1 MKNIN
6 IKGIIKKISCLSMVV
21 VMLGITLSGCASKED
36 NSVKDLTVYYVKG
49 TSYYSSALDFYSKL
63 DSKINLKSVEFNTE
77 DEMTNKLAGEMASG
91 DGPDVILLSDKTTLD
106 VYKSIRGENFADLTS
121 YFTDD
126 KDFSMDDYYQNI
138 INGVKVNGKQYIV
151 PFNFDVNTYYMKKS
165 VKDKLQINKFDL
177 SLNFGDFMK
186 SVLNYQTQLQT
197 DDNMELTLS
206 ALSSSGGVSLIASL
220 CRTCGLKAVDES
232 GNICV
237 SKSDVQATF
246 NVLKSI
252 ITETTKKKD
261 ALAANASG
269 IDSYG
274 HVDTFFCN
282 FRNSPFTI
290 SILNGLLASKFN
302 DSLTFEGIPNTN
314 GDGGYN
320 ANIISYGVVNSNS
333 KNISEGYKLIKYMM
347 NYDYKSEYENYSLP
361 VKKSAVSSILEKVK
375 LGYKSY
381 NVSTTES
388 ITTVPWDNDTVEDFN
403 YLLEHIT
410 TASFANTKVEEIIN
424 NTMQGYIS
432 GTDSFD
438 ICYDKMI
445 NQLKLY
451 LQEWYDREN
460 N

>member
-1 MKNIN
+1 MKKNSA
-6 IKGIIKKISCLSMVV
+6 GIIKKLSYISMAV
-21 VMLGITLSGCASKED
+21 VMSVMTLSGCASKED

-49 TSYYSSALDFYSKL
+49 TSYYSSVLDFYGKL
-63 DSKINLKSVEFNTE
+63 DAKIKLNAVEFDTE
-77 DEMTNKLAGEMASG
+77 EAMTTKLAGEMATG

-121 YFTDD
+121 YFADD
-126 KDFSMDDYYQNI
+126 KDFSMDNYYQNI
-138 INGVKVNGKQYIV
+138 MNGVKVNGKQYIV
-151 PFNFDVNTYYMKKS
+151 PFTFDLNTYYMKKS

-246 NVLKSI
+246 NVLKAI
-252 ITETTKKKD
+252 INEITKKKD
-261 ALAANASG
+261 ELAAKTSG
-269 IDSYG
+269 IESYG

-282 FRNSPFTI
+282 MRNSPFTI
-290 SILNGLLASKFN
+290 SILDGLLVSKFN

-333 KNISEGYKLIKYMM
+333 KNVAEGYKLVKYLL
-347 NYDYKSEYENYSLP
+347 NYDYKADYESYSLP
-361 VKKSAVSSILEKVK
+361 IKKATFANILDKVRT
-375 LGYKSY
+375 GYKSY
-381 NVSTTES
+381 QVSSTES
-388 ITTVPWDNDTVEDFN
+388 ITTLPWDNQTIESFN
-403 YLLEHIT
+403 YILDHIT
-410 TASFANTKVEEIIN
+410 TASYANTKVEEIIN
-424 NTMQGYIS
+424 NTMQGYLS

-451 LQEWYDREN
+451 LQE
-460 N
+460 